1 MKPTK
6 RTSRHRLAI
15 GAAALTATS
24 LLAAC
29 GAGSSGTSTNATQQ
43 TTTDSA
49 SNPGAVL
56 PVDTNPITNT
66 ATADGLTI
74 DSVLAENNVDPGTG
88 KDASDHLEITL
99 SNTSAADVGGFEI
112 YYTFAD
118 PTTNIT
124 ENYYLELPAD
134 FTIPAGGT
142 RTAHFDDTGAT
153 DHFPVNKFSLYYT
166 DTNALD
172 VTVTVSANGVK
183 VQTTTIAKDEGGAEV
198 ADRQDQAPP
207 R

>member
-1 MKPTK
+1 MNPTRNRK
-6 RTSRHRLAI
+6 ERLTL
-15 GAAALTATS
+15 AAVALTAIS

-29 GAGSSGTSTNATQQ
+29 GGGTSTTSNN
-43 TTTDSA
+43 TTTQSTSNAASSA
-49 SNPGAVL
+49 GAVL

-74 DSVLAENNVDPGTG
+74 GSVLVENNVDPTSG
-88 KDASDHLEITL
+88 KVASDHLEITL
-99 SNTSAADVGGFEI
+99 TNTGTTDLTGFEI

-118 PTTNIT
+118 TKTSAT
-124 ENYYLELPAD
+124 ENYYLQLPAD

-142 RTAHFDDTGAT
+142 RTAHFDDTGAP

-172 VTVTVSANGVK
+172 VTVTVSAKDVK
-183 VQTTTIAKDEGGAEV
+183 ARTTTITKDAGGAEV
-198 ADRQDQAPP
+198 AD
-207 R
+207 